1 MALLAISSHLKK
13 NKKTY
18 NQFFLIIFVQFKSG
32 IVQFILCQIRRRVF
46 KPFWT
51 GLLQVGQ
58 RTFSSFEMI
67 VNLESLIPFIKSSEF
82 SQKGKVLFRILR
94 RVISI
99 VFLFFYKSCHW
110 RGGGKT
116 YLLRILCDHEDQL
129 EIVHSQSYIVELVH
143 IGKEDDILDCILY
156 DLRVDR

>member
-1 MALLAISSHLKK
+1 
-13 NKKTY
+13 
-18 NQFFLIIFVQFKSG
+18 
-32 IVQFILCQIRRRVF
+32 
-46 KPFWT
+46 
-51 GLLQVGQ
+51 
-58 RTFSSFEMI
+58 MI

-99 VFLFFYKSCHW
+99 VFSFFYKSRHW
-110 RGGGKT
+110 GGT
-116 YLLRILCDHEDQL
+116 YLLRILSDHEDQL

-143 IGKEDDILDCILY
+143 IGKEDDVLDCILY

>member
-1 MALLAISSHLKK
+1 M
-13 NKKTY
+13 
-18 NQFFLIIFVQFKSG
+18 
-32 IVQFILCQIRRRVF
+32 
-46 KPFWT
+46 
-51 GLLQVGQ
+51 LQVGQ

-99 VFLFFYKSCHW
+99 VFSFFYKSCHI
-110 RGGGKT
+110 GGGGGAET

>member
-1 MALLAISSHLKK
+1 
-13 NKKTY
+13 
-18 NQFFLIIFVQFKSG
+18 
-32 IVQFILCQIRRRVF
+32 
-46 KPFWT
+46 
-51 GLLQVGQ
+51 
-58 RTFSSFEMI
+58 MI

-99 VFLFFYKSCHW
+99 VFSFFCKSCHW
-110 RGGGKT
+110 GGGKT
-116 YLLRILCDHEDQL
+116 YLLRILSDHEDQL